1 MTMPH
6 YRLHI
11 MDQLGDLLGA
21 VDLDCIDDQAARERI
36 EQELVGHGGE
46 LWRRV
51 AILQP
56 KDPSGRLL
64 RRGRNRVRDYKQ
76 RTRSH

>member
-1 MTMPH
+1 MPH

-11 MDQLGDLLGA
+11 LDGLGDLLGA
-21 VDLDCIDDQAARERI
+21 VDLDCIDDQAAKDRI
-36 EQELVGHGGE
+36 EQELVGQGGE

-64 RRGRNRVRDYKQ
+64 RRGRTRVRDYKQ